1 MNKEGHIF
9 FQLDETS
16 YALPVSI
23 VRQVEMVEKITQVP
37 TSPPYVLGVTSIRGQ
52 VLPVLDLRH
61 RLGLP
66 SRPADRNSRL
76 LVVEWSARTVALL
89 VDSATE
95 FKEIDSEALVDTPGE
110 MTGELVERLLHLG
123 ERTVLL
129 LDLRKVL
136 K

>member
-1 MNKEGHIF
+1 MSKEGYIF
-9 FQLDETS
+9 FQLEDTY

-23 VRQVEMVEKITQVP
+23 VRQVEMVEKITSVP

-52 VLPVLDLRH
+52 VLPVLDLRR

-66 SRPADRNSRL
+66 SRAADRRSRL

-95 FKEIDSEALVDTPGE
+95 FREVSLEALKEAPGA
-110 MTGELVERLLHLG
+110 MTGELIDRILHLDD
-123 ERTVLL
+123 RTVLL
-129 LDLRKVL
+129 LDLSLVL
-136 K
+136 E